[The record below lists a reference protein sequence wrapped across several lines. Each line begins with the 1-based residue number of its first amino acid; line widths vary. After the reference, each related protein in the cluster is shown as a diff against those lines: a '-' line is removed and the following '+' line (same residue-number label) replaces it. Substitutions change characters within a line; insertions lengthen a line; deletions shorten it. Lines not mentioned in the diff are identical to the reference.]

1 MKRSTIYSLNALT
14 LSLIVLGIFAVI
26 NFVGYRHFKRFDF
39 TKQKSF
45 SLAPQSIQVVKALKD
60 EVRIVGFY
68 EAKEKAMFDEL
79 LNKYKYHSNKIVIQ
93 FYDPDKDKGAAK
105 KYNIKKYRTVV
116 IEKGKRETRVEDVTG
131 ENGEEKI
138 TNAIIKAGREAT
150 PVIYFLKGHGEK
162 DIHDQDR
169 EGYSVAGEEL
179 KDEGYEVKSLSLLES
194 AKVPSDSRALIIA
207 GPEKPFHP
215 KELELIS
222 DYFKNGGRG
231 MILLDPTDRPHRPA
245 TGIETFLSKVGIRAE
260 NETIVDPIS
269 TIFGQ
274 SAATPVVSE
283 YTGHDVVRGLK
294 EASFYPLARHFTI
307 LPALPNKNLKVEA
320 VAKTTPNSWA
330 EAGGLKEGKVKYDE
344 GKDRKGP
351 LNLVVAV
358 SGKWQGGKDDEKET
372 RLLVFGDSDFSNN
385 SSFEFAGNG
394 NFFLN
399 AAAWLV
405 GDESLISI
413 RPPKIAGASGKLIM
427 TPRQVQ
433 VLFMLSVVVVPFV
446 IVGAGIVVWL
456 RRRRLA

>member
-60 EVRIVGFY
+60 EVRLVGFY
-68 EAKEKAMFDEL
+68 EAKEKAMFDDL
-79 LNKYKYHSNKIVIQ
+79 LNKYKYHSNKIVVE
-93 FYDPDKDKGAAK
+93 FYDPDKDKGVAK

-116 IEKGKRETRVEDVTG
+116 IEKGKREARVEDVTD

-138 TNAIIKAGREAT
+138 TNAMIKIEREGT

-169 EGYSVAGEEL
+169 EGYSVAQEEL
-179 KDEGYEVKSLSLLES
+179 KDEGYEVKSLALLES
-194 AKVPSDSRALIIA
+194 GKIPKDSRALIIA

-222 DYFKNGGRG
+222 DYFKNGGSG
-231 MILLDPTDRPHRPA
+231 MILLDPTDQENRA
-245 TGIETFLSKVGIRAE
+245 TGIESFLLKAGIRAE
-260 NETIVDPIS
+260 NEAIVDPIS

-307 LPALPNKNLKVEA
+307 LPALPNKHLKVEA

-330 EAGGLKEGKVKYDE
+330 EAGGLKQGKVKYDE

-358 SGKWQGGKDDEKET
+358 SGKWQVGSEKET

-385 SSFEFAGNG
+385 RSFEFAGNG

-399 AAAWLV
+399 AVAWLV

-413 RPPKIAGASGKLIM
+413 RPPKMAGASGKLIM

-433 VLFMLSVVVVPFV
+433 LLFMLSVVVVPLV

>member
-1 MKRSTIYSLNALT
+1 MEISVKRSTIYSLNAVT
-14 LSLIVLGIFAVI
+14 LSLIVLGILAAL

-60 EVRIVGFY
+60 EVRLIGFY
-68 EAKEKAMFDEL
+68 EAKEKAMFDDL

-93 FYDPDKDKGAAK
+93 FYDPDKDKGTAK

-116 IEKGKRETRVEDVTG
+116 IEKGKRETRVEDVTD

-138 TNAIIKAGREAT
+138 TNAIIKVGREST
-150 PVIYFLKGHGEK
+150 PVLYFLKGHGEK

-169 EGYSVAGEEL
+169 EGYSVAQGEL

-194 AKVPSDSRALIIA
+194 GKIPKDSQALIIA

-231 MILLDPTDRPHRPA
+231 MILLDPLDRP
-245 TGIETFLSKVGIRAE
+245 TGIETFLSKAGIRAE
-260 NETIVDPIS
+260 NETIIDPIS

-294 EASFYPLARHFTI
+294 EASFYPLARHLTI
-307 LPALPNKNLKVEA
+307 LPELPNKNLKVEA
-320 VAKTTPNSWA
+320 VAKTTANSWA
-330 EAGGLKEGKVKYDE
+330 EGGDLKPGKVKYDE

-358 SGKWQGGKDDEKET
+358 SGKWEGRGEGET

-385 SSFEFAGNG
+385 RSFEFAGNG

-399 AAAWLV
+399 AIAWLV

-413 RPPKIAGASGKLIM
+413 RPPKIAGAAGKLIM

-433 VLFMLSVVVVPFV
+433 LLFMLSVVVVPLM
-446 IVGAGIVVWL
+446 IVGAGIIVWL